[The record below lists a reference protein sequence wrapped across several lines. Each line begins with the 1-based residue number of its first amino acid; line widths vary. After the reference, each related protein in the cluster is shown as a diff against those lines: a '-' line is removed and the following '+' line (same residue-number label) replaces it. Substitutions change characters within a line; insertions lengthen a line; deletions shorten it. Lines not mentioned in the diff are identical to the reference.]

1 MKTISFFSYKGGSGR
16 SSIAY
21 NTLPYLAKNL
31 NATPERPIVIVDADI
46 DSAGLSFLFE
56 SYITKYVTVF
66 TQDICDNTWSGQDL
80 NRSTGATVATHPLFK
95 GMADISEAYGLP
107 ERSILFIPARTK
119 SDVNASKMNSY
130 NGSRDIFDRL
140 KSLCSNLG
148 CQALLFDC
156 PTGDQAT
163 ATSSIAAS
171 STVVVV
177 MRITSQFRKGTY
189 AFLERMDKQYRR
201 KRLVIVPNAVPRD
214 QIRTGDLETYD
225 YNLTRKEIIKN
236 IDAILKNNS
245 PDFRML
251 EEGRFGV
258 PEVTLFKFKEAIL
271 CSWKYEKTPDMLEA
285 LEMYKEVA
293 NTITAD

>member
-21 NTLPYLAKNL
+21 NTLPYLAENL

-56 SYITKYVTVF
+56 SYTKKVTVF
-66 TQDICDNTWSGQDL
+66 TQDICDNTWPGQDL
-80 NRSTGATVATHPLFK
+80 NRDTGATVATHPLFLAI
-95 GMADISEAYGLP
+95 ADISDAYGLP

-163 ATSSIAAS
+163 ATSSIATS

-189 AFLERMDKQYRR
+189 TFLERMDKQYRR
-201 KRLVIVPNAVPRD
+201 KRLVIVPNAVPKD
-214 QIRTGDLETYD
+214 QIRTGAFEKYD
-225 YNLTRKEIIKN
+225 YDHTRNEIIEK
-236 IDAILKNNS
+236 IDKIMLNNR

-251 EEGRFGV
+251 KDGRFGV
-258 PEVTLFKFKEAIL
+258 PEVTLFKFREAIL
-271 CSWKYEKTPDMLEA
+271 YSWEYEKTSDMLEA